1 MPEPSERDFVIGPL
15 PVIRHSSFVIR
26 NLISMG
32 LFAKFKAGL
41 QKTHARLTHEIK
53 RIVTRSPKLTA
64 ESLEEIEHAL
74 IAADLGMA
82 MTTQIVTAVKLAY
95 ESQGTAGLDY
105 LAIARAE
112 IEKSLSANQPKLRE
126 IPGSTCVVSIVGVN
140 GTGKTTTSAKLAH
153 YFQAQKK
160 TVLLAACDTFRAAA
174 IEQIK
179 LWGARLKVE
188 VIAGNYGADA
198 ASVAHDAVTAA
209 QARKADYLFI
219 DTAGRLHTKHNLM
232 QELQKLHRVIGKQLA
247 GAPHEVLLVLDATT
261 GMNALN
267 QAREFHKAVP
277 LTGLVVTKL
286 DGTSKGGM
294 VVAIQKEL
302 GLPIKFIGLGEQAD
316 DLQPF
321 DAKQYAEAL
330 FTEKE

>member
-1 MPEPSERDFVIGPL
+1 
-15 PVIRHSSFVIR
+15 
-26 NLISMG
+26 MG

-41 QKTHARLTHEIK
+41 AKTHAKLTHELK

-112 IEKSLSANQPKLRE
+112 IEKSLSSNKPDLLKAPSG
-126 IPGSTCVVSIVGVN
+126 PTVVSIVGVN

-153 YFQAQKK
+153 YIQSQNK

-174 IEQIK
+174 IEQLK

-188 VIAGNYGADA
+188 VIASGYGADA

-219 DTAGRLHTKHNLM
+219 DTAGRLHTKHN
-232 QELQKLHRVIGKQLA
+232 
-247 GAPHEVLLVLDATT
+247 
-261 GMNALN
+261 
-267 QAREFHKAVP
+267 QAREFNKAVP
-277 LTGLVVTKL
+277 LTGLIVTKL

-302 GLPIKFIGLGEQAD
+302 GLPIKFIGLGEQPD

-321 DAKQYAEAL
+321 DAKQFAQAL
-330 FTEKE
+330 FEE

>member
-1 MPEPSERDFVIGPL
+1 
-15 PVIRHSSFVIR
+15 
-26 NLISMG
+26 MG
-32 LFAKFKAGL
+32 LFSKFKAGL
-41 QKTHARLTHEIK
+41 AKTHARLTHEIK
-53 RIVTRSPKLTA
+53 RIVTRSPRLTA
-64 ESLEEIEHAL
+64 DSIEELEAAL

-82 MTTQIVTAVKLAY
+82 MTEQIITAVKKAY
-95 ESQGTAGLDY
+95 ETQGGAGLDY
-105 LAIARAE
+105 LSVTSAE
-112 IEKSLSANQPKLRE
+112 IEKSLSANNPKLRE
-126 IPGSTCVVSIVGVN
+126 ISGGTCVVSIVGVN

-160 TVLLAACDTFRAAA
+160 SVLLAACDTFRAAA

-188 VIAGNYGADA
+188 VIAGSYGADA

-277 LTGLVVTKL
+277 LTGLIVTKL

-302 GLPIKFIGLGEQAD
+302 GLPIKFIGLGEQPD

-321 DAKQYAEAL
+321 DAKQFAQAL
-330 FTEKE
+330 FEE

>member
-1 MPEPSERDFVIGPL
+1 
-15 PVIRHSSFVIR
+15 
-26 NLISMG
+26 MG

-41 QKTHARLTHEIK
+41 QKTQDKLTHEIR
-53 RIVTRSPKLTA
+53 RIVTRSPKLDA
-64 ESLEEIEHAL
+64 ASLEELEMAL
-74 IAADLGMA
+74 IGADLGMPV
-82 MTTQIVTAVKLAY
+82 TTQIVSAVKKAF
-95 ESQGTAGLDY
+95 ETQGGGGQDVF
-105 LAIARAE
+105 AIAKSE
-112 IEKSLSANQPKLRE
+112 VEKSLASNETTLRRAPE
-126 IPGSTCVVSIVGVN
+126 GVTVVSVVGVN

-153 YFQAQKK
+153 MVR
-160 TVLLAACDTFRAAA
+160 TNGETSLLAACDTFRAAA

-179 LWGARLKVE
+179 LWGQRLKVE
-188 VIAGNYGADA
+188 VIAGSYGADPA
-198 ASVAHDAVTAA
+198 AIAHDAVTAA
-209 QARKADYLFI
+209 QARNAQYLFV
-219 DTAGRLHTKHNLM
+219 DTAGRLHTKHNRM
-232 QELQKLHRVIGKQLA
+232 QELQKLHRVMGKRLP

-267 QAREFHKAVP
+267 QAREFNKAVP

-321 DAKQYAEAL
+321 DPRQFAEAL
-330 FTEKE
+330 FPAA

>member
-1 MPEPSERDFVIGPL
+1 
-15 PVIRHSSFVIR
+15 
-26 NLISMG
+26 MG
-32 LFAKFKAGL
+32 LFSKFKAGL
-41 QKTHARLTHEIK
+41 AKTHAKLTHEIK

-64 ESLEEIEHAL
+64 ESLEEIEQAL

-82 MTTQIVTAVKLAY
+82 TTTQIVSAVKLAY

-112 IEKSLSANQPKLRE
+112 IEKSLSSNKADLLKAPSG
-126 IPGSTCVVSIVGVN
+126 PTVVSIVGVN

-153 YFQAQKK
+153 YIQSQDK

-174 IEQIK
+174 IEQLK

-188 VIAGNYGADA
+188 VIASAYGSDA

-232 QELQKLHRVIGKQLA
+232 QELHKLHRVIGKQLP
-247 GAPHEVLLVLDATT
+247 GAPHEVLLVLDGST

-267 QAREFHKAVP
+267 QAREFNKAVP
-277 LTGLVVTKL
+277 LTGLIVTKL

-302 GLPIKFIGLGEQAD
+302 GLPIKFIGLGEQPD

-321 DAKQYAEAL
+321 DAKQFAQAL
-330 FTEKE
+330 FEE

>member
-1 MPEPSERDFVIGPL
+1 
-15 PVIRHSSFVIR
+15 
-26 NLISMG
+26 
-32 LFAKFKAGL
+32 
-41 QKTHARLTHEIK
+41 
-53 RIVTRSPKLTA
+53 
-64 ESLEEIEHAL
+64 
-74 IAADLGMA
+74 MA
-82 MTTQIVTAVKLAY
+82 MTTQIVAAVKLAY
-95 ESQGTAGLDY
+95 ETQGTAGLDY

-112 IEKSLSANQPKLRE
+112 IEKSLSENKPEFNKDAR
-126 IPGSTCVVSIVGVN
+126 TARRVVSIVGVN

-160 TVLLAACDTFRAAA
+160 SVLLAACDTFRAAA

-188 VIAGNYGADA
+188 VIAGSYGADA

-247 GAPHEVLLVLDATT
+247 GAPHEVLLVLDGST

-277 LTGLVVTKL
+277 LTGLIVTKL

-302 GLPIKFIGLGEQAD
+302 GLPIKFIGLGEQPD

-321 DAKQYAEAL
+321 DAKQFAQAL
-330 FTEKE
+330 FEE